1 MESGPLIRFSDVLTK
16 RNGDVLFYFNTYIVQ
31 RLLKHDQLTGHLGFR
46 WKPGAFLQIGVA
58 ATASGGGC
66 TSFFF
71 HCLAASTLKQVW
83 IQIHVSIIIS
93 KQKDP
98 TYPKRHIKQAPQV
111 LQRKPEKRITKHSLL
126 LRRSDDPAAGWAST
140 CDASAASQVRSRNS
154 TRGA

>member
-71 HCLAASTLKQVW
+71 PLSCCKHFEASMDSNTRFHYHFKTKR
-83 IQIHVSIIIS
+83 SNIS
-93 KQKDP
+93 KKA
-98 TYPKRHIKQAPQV
+98 Y
-111 LQRKPEKRITKHSLL
+111 
-126 LRRSDDPAAGWAST
+126 
-140 CDASAASQVRSRNS
+140 
-154 TRGA
+154 